1 MNRFL
6 SVVLLAAMVLSLL
19 PGQALAAGEQYG
31 YLVINNSSKN
41 RVVNFRHL
49 PNTNDNTNY
58 PIAQIPEFW
67 VVEILGDV
75 TENGIPWKQVR
86 VNVNTSGT
94 GAAQYETGYIMA
106 SFVQAM
112 TAAEQ
117 TEWLKAPTSSFN
129 PAPASVSAPVTEP
142 AADPGKSEGY
152 VRTIVDKVNLRKTP
166 AGKVINENNQIPL
179 GTVLAYYVIEYA
191 DNYHWAKVVYN
202 GMTGYIRTDCIAYS
216 DASGN
221 LTSSIST
228 PSVVVVDPTS
238 TALEVNPSGTYGKVL
253 VGNVLFRKKPSTSA
267 DFWTRLPADWIMEVL
282 GTEVSEGIKWYK
294 VRGGIPT
301 NRVATYTGYIHQNF
315 FTLVENPS
323 TSGSTS
329 TLTLSKYAVVTVG
342 GTNMRQT
349 PGGATVTALAANKVV
364 NVISAPSGNSANDWY
379 YVELN
384 GSYGY
389 LPATSLRVLYTA
401 ELSNY
406 TLPAAPSSSSGST
419 TPATGGGYVKLILD
433 KVNIRKTP
441 GGTSLTPTD
450 ASKLA
455 VGTILAYTGAPE
467 VNGNYTWVLVT
478 YKGITGYVRSDCYT
492 FCDAAGTPVAAP
504 AVVTPDT
511 NSGTNSGTTA
521 SQGYIKLIRG
531 GVNVRTSPWGASM
544 GQLDRYTVLPYF
556 SVKKYLS
563 GNEEWYEVYASQFGS
578 YGYILSTMAVVCNA
592 DGSTGVIKP
601 STPVSPVTTTG
612 YVATSASSVWLRAKP
627 ETDAE
632 TVGQVAKKGTV
643 LKMAG
648 SPVKGSNNQYTWYP
662 VQTSNGVNAFIRG
675 DFAYQLADWQITYY
689 NQHGTAP
696 TPTPGPQGQDITM
709 STFIQLT
716 ADKVYLRATPS
727 TMANTFGQVNKGT
740 VLQFF
745 ATETV
750 SKITWYKVLHNGQYA
765 WIHGNFA
772 KVLTNAEYE
781 ALSVKPTATAVT
793 NVPTATS
800 TAIVDSS
807 LSDMAITT
815 SPTVRIRA
823 SASMTGKELVM
834 VNKKGTALGYLG
846 QYVADA
852 SGTFFWFNVSY
863 KGVNGWMH
871 GNFVKVLTKTEKQ
884 AYEATGTV
892 DTTIPTTFRN
902 LSKGST
908 GDDVKALQEKLVKLG
923 YLAANQVSGSYLTTT
938 ENAVIAFQKANKLT
952 VDGIAGQKTQA
963 AIYAA
968 AAGNSGSTTPSTGT
982 PGANNAGSST
992 VATLYPVEK
1001 IDWYTGGIRSIWAV
1015 GKVAVITDVY
1025 TGISFRAQRL
1035 YGDNHADCEPLTTA
1049 DTAAICKIYGVS
1061 TPQQISDQE
1070 QKLHSYRRRP
1080 LWVTIG
1086 GRTFAASMYGIP
1098 HNYDGDRIA
1107 DNGYNGQFCVH
1118 FTNSR
1123 THTTNIVDPDASYND
1138 NFGHQSAIQYAYT
1151 HSISG
1156 TK

>member
-1 MNRFL
+1 M
-6 SVVLLAAMVLSLL
+6 VLLAAMVLSLL
-19 PGQALAAGEQYG
+19 PGQSLATGEQYG

-41 RVVNFRHL
+41 RVVNFRRL

-75 TENGIPWKQVR
+75 TQNGIPWKQVR

-106 SFVQAM
+106 TFVQAM

-117 TEWLKAPTSSFN
+117 TEWLKHPTSSFTPAAPATEAETA
-129 PAPASVSAPVTEP
+129 PAPST
-142 AADPGKSEGY
+142 SEGY

-166 AGKVINENNQIPL
+166 GGKVLNENNKIPL
-179 GTVLAYYVIEYA
+179 GTVLAYYQIEYA

-221 LTSSIST
+221 LISSIST

-238 TALEVNPSGTYGKVL
+238 TALEVDPKGTYGKVL
-253 VGNVLFRKKPSTSA
+253 VGNVLFRKKPSTNA

-282 GTEVSEGIKWYK
+282 GTEISEGIKWYK

-301 NRVATYTGYIHQNF
+301 NRVATYTGYIHPNF

-323 TSGSTS
+323 NSGST
-329 TLTLSKYAVVTVG
+329 TALTLSKYAVVTVG
-342 GTNMRQT
+342 GTNLRQT
-349 PGGATVTALAANKVV
+349 PGGATLTALAANKVV
-364 NVISAPSGNSANDWY
+364 NVISAPAGNTASDWY

-384 GSYGY
+384 GVYGY

-401 ELSNY
+401 ELSSY
-406 TLPAAPSSSSGST
+406 TLPAAPASSSGSSV
-419 TPATGGGYVKLILD
+419 PATGGGYVKLVLD

-455 VGTILAYTGAPE
+455 VGTILAYTGSPE
-467 VNGNYTWVLVT
+467 VNGSYTWVLVT

-492 FCDAAGTPVAAP
+492 YCDASGNPVAAP
-504 AVVTPDT
+504 TVVTPG
-511 NSGTNSGTTA
+511 SGSGSSSSSSAVA

-563 GNEEWYEVYASQFGS
+563 GNEDWYEVYASQFGS
-578 YGYILSTMAVVCNA
+578 YGYVLSTMAVVCNA

-601 STPVSPVTTTG
+601 TTPTVPVTTTG

-643 LKMAG
+643 LKMVGA
-648 SPVKGSNNQYTWYP
+648 PVKGNNNQYTWYA
-662 VQTSNGVNAFIRG
+662 VQTSNNVNAYIRG
-675 DFAYQLADWQITYY
+675 DFAYQLADWQIAYY
-689 NQHGTAP
+689 NAHGTAP

-709 STFIQLT
+709 SNFIQLT

-727 TMANTFGQVNKGT
+727 TMAATFGQVNKGT
-740 VLQFF
+740 VLQFY
-745 ATETV
+745 ASETV
-750 SKITWYKVLHNGQYA
+750 GKITWYKVLYNGQYA

-772 KVLTNAEYE
+772 KVLTQAEYA
-781 ALSVKPTATAVT
+781 ALDVKPTATVT
-793 NVPTATS
+793 SAPTATVIS
-800 TAIVDSS
+800 DSS

-815 SPTVRIRA
+815 APTVRIRA

-871 GNFVKVLTKTEKQ
+871 GNFVKVLTQAEKQ
-884 AYEATGTV
+884 AYESTGTV

-908 GDDVKALQEKLVKLG
+908 GEDVKSLQQKLVQLG

-968 AAGNSGSTTPSTGT
+968 AAGNSGNTTPSGGT
-982 PGANNAGSST
+982 KGANNAGSST
-992 VATLYPVEK
+992 VAVLYPVEK
-1001 IDWYTGGIRSIWAV
+1001 IDWFTGGIRSLWGV

-1070 QKLHSYRRRP
+1070 QKLQSYRRRP

-1098 HNYDGDRIA
+1098 HNFAGDRIP

-1118 FTNSR
+1118 FTNSM
-1123 THTTNIVDPDASYND
+1123 THGSGSLPAQVDPDASYN
-1138 NFGHQSAIQYAYT
+1138 NYFGHQSAINYAYT
-1151 HSISG
+1151 HSITG